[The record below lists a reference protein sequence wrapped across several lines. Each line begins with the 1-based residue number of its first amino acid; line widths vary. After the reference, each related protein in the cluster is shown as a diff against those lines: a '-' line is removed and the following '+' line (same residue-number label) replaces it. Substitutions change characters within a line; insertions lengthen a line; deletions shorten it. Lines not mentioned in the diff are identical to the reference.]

1 MNANF
6 VQFPAK
12 LIIHVLKD
20 QKIMN
25 ISINIWFGYKIGFD
39 FVHFRMDEFQ
49 IRAVGRSENLGWGQT
64 LINGHLIEHLLF
76 LKRALEEGGGLTP
89 VPTALQIAIESLE
102 TRFPTYY
109 SSLPSLS
116 RAIGR
121 SENQGESSN
130 LVGIICTRVGIGL
143 SDLQKLRGGEGPT
156 ALFST
161 SLFLSED

>member
-6 VQFPAK
+6 VHFPAN
-12 LIIHVLKD
+12 LAIHVLKD
-20 QKIMN
+20 KKIMK

-49 IRAVGRSENLGWGQT
+49 IRAVGRSENLEWGQA
-64 LINGHLIEHLLF
+64 LMNGHLIEHLLF
-76 LKRALEEGGGLTP
+76 LQKTGEGGLTP

-116 RAIGR
+116 RAVGR
-121 SENQGESSN
+121 SKNQG
-130 LVGIICTRVGIGL
+130 RVVIWW
-143 SDLQKLRGGEGPT
+143 
-156 ALFST
+156 A
-161 SLFLSED
+161 